1 LTDRFVFCSPG
12 NNCLSSPVVGAD
24 LFYFFLKHRA
34 IVLGSASKRGCLT
47 LALIL
52 PSTLSIELSDADN
65 PVNLPPD
72 FSAPSSF
79 EPAGACPRW
88 RSAESVLHFL
98 I

>member
-1 LTDRFVFCSPG
+1 M
-12 NNCLSSPVVGAD
+12 
-24 LFYFFLKHRA
+24 
-34 IVLGSASKRGCLT
+34 T

-65 PVNLPPD
+65 PVNLTPD
-72 FSAPSSF
+72 SSAASSF

-98 I
+98 TQLA

>member
-34 IVLGSASKRGCLT
+34 IVLGSAALRVCLT

-52 PSTLSIELSDADN
+52 PSTLSIELSDGDN
-65 PVNLPPD
+65 LVNLTPD
-72 FSAPSSF
+72 FSAKSSF
-79 EPAGACPRW
+79 EQISLAPVGDR
-88 RSAESVLHFL
+88 LHLCYIF
-98 I
+98 